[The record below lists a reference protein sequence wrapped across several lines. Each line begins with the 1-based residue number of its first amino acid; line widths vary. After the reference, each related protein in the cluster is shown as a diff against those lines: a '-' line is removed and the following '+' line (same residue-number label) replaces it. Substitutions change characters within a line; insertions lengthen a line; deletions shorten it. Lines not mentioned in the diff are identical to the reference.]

1 MELLT
6 IPGLD
11 NSQRLRQMREESRKR
26 MMSESR
32 QKQAMMA
39 LAPCWTAAC
48 AAAFLSVFILAGG
61 DDE

>member
-1 MELLT
+1 MTTMELLT

-32 QKQAMMA
+32 QKQAIKA
-39 LAPCWTAAC
+39 L
-48 AAAFLSVFILAGG
+48 LSMAGG
-61 DDE
+61 KKKA

>member
-1 MELLT
+1 MRTMELLT

-39 LAPCWTAAC
+39 L
-48 AAAFLSVFILAGG
+48 LAVAGKTKKKV
-61 DDE
+61 